1 MVSDMNKLATIADL
15 YIEEEE
21 PVDEE
26 LDLTQDA
33 GEAEKSA
40 SKDIT
45 STAIEQESGSS
56 EPALYSYLKRIGKNS
71 LIKAEEEIAL
81 GRQIQGGDK
90 VALSKLITSNL
101 RLVVSIAKRYRNQG
115 LDMEDLVQEGN
126 VGLIHAARKFNPTMG
141 TRFST
146 YATWW
151 IRQAVMRAI
160 ANKART
166 IRLPVHVRT
175 QISKIRSCARDFR
188 ARLGR
193 FPTLEEIARVT
204 GFDIEEVKRL
214 TTSDNAVYSLDEVM
228 PGTEKEPLANFIEDD
243 SPLPE
248 RQAEQA
254 LLRRCIDKLTGVLT
268 AQERE
273 AIEYLY
279 GLEGDGQY
287 DSKTLAAKMNIDVLE
302 LRRIQ
307 KRSLKKMR
315 RHLYNRRIE
324 DFVS

>member
-1 MVSDMNKLATIADL
+1 MNTLATIDEI
-15 YIEEEE
+15 YIETSAEDSLDEDQELTEETAE
-21 PVDEE
+21 V
-26 LDLTQDA
+26 
-33 GEAEKSA
+33 EKSA
-40 SKDIT
+40 YKVIS
-45 STAIEQESGSS
+45 SVAIEQESKSS

-71 LIKAEEEIAL
+71 LIKAEEEIEL
-81 GRQIQGGDK
+81 GRQIRSGDK

-126 VGLIHAARKFNPTMG
+126 VGLIHAARKFDPTKG
-141 TRFST
+141 ARFST

-175 QISKIRSCARDFR
+175 QISKIKSCARDFR
-188 ARLGR
+188 NRLGR
-193 FPTLEEIARVT
+193 FPTVEEIAAVT

-214 TTSDNAVYSLDEVM
+214 TTSDNTIASLDELM
-228 PGTEKEPLANFIEDD
+228 PGTEKEPMSNFIEDQF

-248 RQAEQA
+248 RIAEQA
-254 LLRRCIDKLTGVLT
+254 LLRRCIDKLTGFLSP
-268 AQERE
+268 QEKE

-279 GLEGDGQY
+279 GLEGDGHY
-287 DSKTLAAKMNIDVLE
+287 DSRTLAARLNIDVEE

-315 RHLYNRRIE
+315 RHLYNRTID